1 MPVSGLTGPLVVF
14 MLVRLAARQRGKDA
28 RMSSRYGAAVRDRSA
43 QGTPARAP
51 GERCREW
58 FRQIS
63 RSDMVPSV
71 ASLEQ
76 RLKRQVEFLRD
87 EIAEARRAG
96 LSWATISALVGVPT
110 DVVRTIHDE

>member
-1 MPVSGLTGPLVVF
+1 
-14 MLVRLAARQRGKDA
+14 
-28 RMSSRYGAAVRDRSA
+28 
-43 QGTPARAP
+43 
-51 GERCREW
+51 
-58 FRQIS
+58 
-63 RSDMVPSV
+63 MVPSV